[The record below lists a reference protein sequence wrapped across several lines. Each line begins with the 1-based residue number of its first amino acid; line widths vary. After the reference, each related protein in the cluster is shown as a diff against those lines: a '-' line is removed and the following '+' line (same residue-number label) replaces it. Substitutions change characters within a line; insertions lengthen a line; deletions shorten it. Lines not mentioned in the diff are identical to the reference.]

1 MKQKSFDAV
10 RQKSRA
16 LAVLLCLAVL
26 LLTGCGGGGAAAPE
40 PPASAPAAGRTDEDT
55 ASSPAAPA
63 PSEPESVSSST
74 AASESEAQS
83 PQEPEVEDF
92 LRCEPMDYTSVS
104 AVCSGQEG
112 TLIVVKVRVENT
124 TEQVVHAFNT
134 SASLGNVTVDNAV
147 DGMSVDRVA
156 AGKAAEHLTV
166 VLRTTQETV
175 VKKPVVAALESAAEA
190 LQPGQSTVA
199 YGYVFLPAS
208 EGSWTRADFLWK
220 EQAIGSL
227 TPKKKPQAP
236 AESAAPSDSTAAS
249 APSAKPEPPASS
261 ERPTA
266 SERPAVSESPAASPP
281 TASPGSPAGSE
292 PSSQPEMSAGS
303 EHPAA
308 SEAPASPPASSAP
321 SAPETPAG
329 DACFVGSAGA
339 GYVHG
344 VPGVYRAG
352 ADPDAVRFLC
362 ALPGEEPHKGDAG
375 PGKYRRTVYGCC
387 GWDIPGRPA
396 LPERH
401 EEPLDRFALLSDER
415 SADGR
420 ISLLRRHVG
429 PEHRAEAG
437 GLGGDLGLRAP
448 VGYGEGV
455 SGRRVALCLLRRQNV
470 PHPGRRCPVS
480 GAGTKRLEAW
490 DEQQK
495 ILKNP
500 KSRNFSPGGGLPSGV
515 FVPIPKTSGKFLSKR
530 TAGVDEAGTILYTNE
545 ALEQF
550 SYHRICG
557 RAAWPGK
564 MRKIREAVRIRQR
577 RSTK

>member
-26 LLTGCGGGGAAAPE
+26 LLTGCGGGGATAPE

-74 AASESEAQS
+74 AVSESEAQS

-147 DGMSVDRVA
+147 DGMSADRVA
-156 AGKAAEHLTV
+156 AGKAAEHLTA

-190 LQPGQSTVA
+190 LQPGQSAVA

-208 EGSWTRADFLWK
+208 EGSWTRVDFLWK

-236 AESAAPSDSTAAS
+236 AESAAPSGSTAAS
-249 APSAKPEPPASS
+249 APSAKPEPPA
-261 ERPTA
+261 A
-266 SERPAVSESPAASPP
+266 SQP
-281 TASPGSPAGSE
+281 TASPGSPTGSE
-292 PSSQPEMSAGS
+292 PSSQPETSAGS

-308 SEAPASPPASSAP
+308 SETPASPPASSAP
-321 SAPETPAG
+321 SAPETPAASG
-329 DACFVGSAGA
+329 TPASSEVQEPDTSAAFPEFAVLGQTLTPSGFCVHFRVKNHTKETLDLENTAAQFTDAADGTFREDRLYQNGTKSRWIASLCYLTNGAQTDEYPCYVVTSARSTVLKPGA
-339 GYVHG
+339 SAEIRVYGHLSDTDKVSLVAVSFSVCCG
-344 VPGVYRAG
+344 GKTCPIPDEDALFLVPG
-352 ADPDAVRFLC
+352 
-362 ALPGEEPHKGDAG
+362 
-375 PGKYRRTVYGCC
+375 
-387 GWDIPGRPA
+387 
-396 LPERH
+396 
-401 EEPLDRFALLSDER
+401 
-415 SADGR
+415 
-420 ISLLRRHVG
+420 
-429 PEHRAEAG
+429 
-437 GLGGDLGLRAP
+437 
-448 VGYGEGV
+448 
-455 SGRRVALCLLRRQNV
+455 
-470 PHPGRRCPVS
+470 
-480 GAGTKRLEAW
+480 
-490 DEQQK
+490 
-495 ILKNP
+495 
-500 KSRNFSPGGGLPSGV
+500 RNG
-515 FVPIPKTSGKFLSKR
+515 SKR
-530 TAGVDEAGTILYTNE
+530 GT
-545 ALEQF
+545 
-550 SYHRICG
+550 SS
-557 RAAWPGK
+557 K
-564 MRKIREAVRIRQR
+564 K
-577 RSTK
+577 S

>member
-63 PSEPESVSSST
+63 PSESASVSSST
-74 AASESEAQS
+74 AVSESEAQS

-156 AGKAAEHLTV
+156 AGKAAEHLTA

-190 LQPGQSTVA
+190 LQPGQSAVA

-227 TPKKKPQAP
+227 TPKKPQAP
-236 AESAAPSDSTAAS
+236 AESAAPSGSTAAS

-261 ERPTA
+261 ERPAA
-266 SERPAVSESPAASPP
+266 SERPAVSEPPAASQP
-281 TASPGSPAGSE
+281 TASPGSPAVSE
-292 PSSQPEMSAGS
+292 T
-303 EHPAA
+303 
-308 SEAPASPPASSAP
+308 PASPPASSAP
-321 SAPETPAG
+321 SALETPAASG
-329 DACFVGSAGA
+329 TPASSEVQEPDTSTAFPEFAVLGQTLTPSGFCVHFRVKNHTKETLDLENTAAQFTDAADGTFREDRLYQSGTKSRWIGSLCYLTNGA
-339 GYVHG
+339 QTDEYPCYVVTSARSTVLKPGTSAEIWVYGHLSDTEKVSLVAVSLSACCG
-344 VPGVYRAG
+344 GKTCPIPDEDALFLVPG
-352 ADPDAVRFLC
+352 
-362 ALPGEEPHKGDAG
+362 
-375 PGKYRRTVYGCC
+375 
-387 GWDIPGRPA
+387 
-396 LPERH
+396 
-401 EEPLDRFALLSDER
+401 
-415 SADGR
+415 
-420 ISLLRRHVG
+420 
-429 PEHRAEAG
+429 
-437 GLGGDLGLRAP
+437 
-448 VGYGEGV
+448 
-455 SGRRVALCLLRRQNV
+455 
-470 PHPGRRCPVS
+470 
-480 GAGTKRLEAW
+480 
-490 DEQQK
+490 
-495 ILKNP
+495 
-500 KSRNFSPGGGLPSGV
+500 RNG
-515 FVPIPKTSGKFLSKR
+515 SKR
-530 TAGVDEAGTILYTNE
+530 GTN
-545 ALEQF
+545 
-550 SYHRICG
+550 S
-557 RAAWPGK
+557 K
-564 MRKIREAVRIRQR
+564 K
-577 RSTK
+577 S

>member
-74 AASESEAQS
+74 AVSESEAQS

-147 DGMSVDRVA
+147 DGMSADRVA
-156 AGKAAEHLTV
+156 AGKAAEHLTA
-166 VLRTTQETV
+166 VLRTTQGTV

-190 LQPGQSTVA
+190 LQPGQSAVA

-236 AESAAPSDSTAAS
+236 AESAAPSGSTAAS

-261 ERPTA
+261 ERP
-266 SERPAVSESPAASPP
+266 
-281 TASPGSPAGSE
+281 AGSE
-292 PSSQPEMSAGS
+292 PSSQPETSAGS

-308 SEAPASPPASSAP
+308 SEPPASPPASSAP
-321 SAPETPAG
+321 SAPETPAASG
-329 DACFVGSAGA
+329 TPASSEVQEPDTSAAFPEFAVLGQTLTTSGFCVHFRVKNHTKETLDLENTAAQFTDAADGTFREDRLYQSGTKSRWIASLCYLTNGAQTDEYPCYVVTSARSTVLKPGTSTEIWVYGHLSDTEKVSLVA
-339 GYVHG
+339 VSLSACCGG
-344 VPGVYRAG
+344 KTCPIPDEDALFLVPG
-352 ADPDAVRFLC
+352 
-362 ALPGEEPHKGDAG
+362 
-375 PGKYRRTVYGCC
+375 
-387 GWDIPGRPA
+387 
-396 LPERH
+396 
-401 EEPLDRFALLSDER
+401 
-415 SADGR
+415 
-420 ISLLRRHVG
+420 
-429 PEHRAEAG
+429 
-437 GLGGDLGLRAP
+437 
-448 VGYGEGV
+448 
-455 SGRRVALCLLRRQNV
+455 
-470 PHPGRRCPVS
+470 
-480 GAGTKRLEAW
+480 
-490 DEQQK
+490 
-495 ILKNP
+495 
-500 KSRNFSPGGGLPSGV
+500 RNG
-515 FVPIPKTSGKFLSKR
+515 SKR
-530 TAGVDEAGTILYTNE
+530 GT
-545 ALEQF
+545 
-550 SYHRICG
+550 SS
-557 RAAWPGK
+557 K
-564 MRKIREAVRIRQR
+564 K
-577 RSTK
+577 S

>member
-63 PSEPESVSSST
+63 PSESASVSSST
-74 AASESEAQS
+74 AVSESEAQS

-147 DGMSVDRVA
+147 DGMSADRVA
-156 AGKAAEHLTV
+156 AGKAAEHLTA

-236 AESAAPSDSTAAS
+236 AESAAPSGSTAAS
-249 APSAKPEPPASS
+249 APSAKPA
-261 ERPTA
+261 
-266 SERPAVSESPAASPP
+266 PP

-292 PSSQPEMSAGS
+292 PSSQPETSAGS

-321 SAPETPAG
+321 SAPETPAASG
-329 DACFVGSAGA
+329 TPASSEVQEPDTSAAFPEFAVLGQTLTPSGFCVHFRVKNHTKETLDLENTAAQFTDAADGTFREDRLYQSGTKSRWIGSLCYLTNGA
-339 GYVHG
+339 QTDEYPCYVVTSARSTVLNPGASAEIWVYGHLSDTDKVSLVAVSFSVCCG
-344 VPGVYRAG
+344 GKTCPIPDEDALFLVPG
-352 ADPDAVRFLC
+352 
-362 ALPGEEPHKGDAG
+362 
-375 PGKYRRTVYGCC
+375 
-387 GWDIPGRPA
+387 
-396 LPERH
+396 
-401 EEPLDRFALLSDER
+401 
-415 SADGR
+415 
-420 ISLLRRHVG
+420 
-429 PEHRAEAG
+429 
-437 GLGGDLGLRAP
+437 
-448 VGYGEGV
+448 
-455 SGRRVALCLLRRQNV
+455 
-470 PHPGRRCPVS
+470 
-480 GAGTKRLEAW
+480 
-490 DEQQK
+490 
-495 ILKNP
+495 
-500 KSRNFSPGGGLPSGV
+500 RNG
-515 FVPIPKTSGKFLSKR
+515 SKR
-530 TAGVDEAGTILYTNE
+530 GT
-545 ALEQF
+545 
-550 SYHRICG
+550 SS
-557 RAAWPGK
+557 K
-564 MRKIREAVRIRQR
+564 K
-577 RSTK
+577 S

>member
-10 RQKSRA
+10 RQKSRV
-16 LAVLLCLAVL
+16 LVVLLCLAVL

-74 AASESEAQS
+74 AVSESEAQS

-156 AGKAAEHLTV
+156 AGKAAEHLTA

-190 LQPGQSTVA
+190 LQPGQSAVA

-227 TPKKKPQAP
+227 TPKKPQAP
-236 AESAAPSDSTAAS
+236 AESAAPSGSTAAS

-261 ERPTA
+261 ERPAA
-266 SERPAVSESPAASPP
+266 SERPAVSEPPAASQP
-281 TASPGSPAGSE
+281 TASPGSPAVSE
-292 PSSQPEMSAGS
+292 T
-303 EHPAA
+303 
-308 SEAPASPPASSAP
+308 PASPPASSAP
-321 SAPETPAG
+321 SAPETPAASG
-329 DACFVGSAGA
+329 TPASSEVQEPDTSAAFPEFTVLGQTLTPSGFCVHFRMKNHTKETLDLENTAAQFTDAADGTFREDRLYQSGTKSRWIGSLCYLTNGA
-339 GYVHG
+339 QTDEYPCYVVTSARSTVLKPGTSAEIWVYGHLSDTEKVSLVAVSLSACCG
-344 VPGVYRAG
+344 GKTCPIPDEDALFLVPG
-352 ADPDAVRFLC
+352 
-362 ALPGEEPHKGDAG
+362 
-375 PGKYRRTVYGCC
+375 
-387 GWDIPGRPA
+387 
-396 LPERH
+396 
-401 EEPLDRFALLSDER
+401 
-415 SADGR
+415 
-420 ISLLRRHVG
+420 
-429 PEHRAEAG
+429 
-437 GLGGDLGLRAP
+437 
-448 VGYGEGV
+448 
-455 SGRRVALCLLRRQNV
+455 
-470 PHPGRRCPVS
+470 
-480 GAGTKRLEAW
+480 
-490 DEQQK
+490 
-495 ILKNP
+495 
-500 KSRNFSPGGGLPSGV
+500 RNG
-515 FVPIPKTSGKFLSKR
+515 SKR
-530 TAGVDEAGTILYTNE
+530 GTN
-545 ALEQF
+545 
-550 SYHRICG
+550 S
-557 RAAWPGK
+557 K
-564 MRKIREAVRIRQR
+564 K
-577 RSTK
+577 S

>member
-74 AASESEAQS
+74 AVSESEAQS

-147 DGMSVDRVA
+147 DGMSADRVA
-156 AGKAAEHLTV
+156 AGKAAEHLTA

-227 TPKKKPQAP
+227 TPKKPQAP
-236 AESAAPSDSTAAS
+236 AESAAPSGSTAAS
-249 APSAKPEPPASS
+249 APSAKPA
-261 ERPTA
+261 
-266 SERPAVSESPAASPP
+266 PP

-292 PSSQPEMSAGS
+292 PSSQPETSAGS

-308 SEAPASPPASSAP
+308 SEPPASPPASSAP
-321 SAPETPAG
+321 SAPETPAASG
-329 DACFVGSAGA
+329 TPASSEVQEPDTSAAFPEFAVLGQTLTPSGFCVHFRVKNHTKETLDLENTAAQFTDAADGTFREDRLYQSGTKSRWIGSLCYLTNGA
-339 GYVHG
+339 QTDEYPCYVVTSARSTVLKPGTSAEIWVYGHLPDTEKVSLVAVSLSACCG
-344 VPGVYRAG
+344 GKTCPIPDEDALFLVPG
-352 ADPDAVRFLC
+352 
-362 ALPGEEPHKGDAG
+362 
-375 PGKYRRTVYGCC
+375 
-387 GWDIPGRPA
+387 
-396 LPERH
+396 
-401 EEPLDRFALLSDER
+401 
-415 SADGR
+415 
-420 ISLLRRHVG
+420 
-429 PEHRAEAG
+429 
-437 GLGGDLGLRAP
+437 
-448 VGYGEGV
+448 
-455 SGRRVALCLLRRQNV
+455 
-470 PHPGRRCPVS
+470 
-480 GAGTKRLEAW
+480 
-490 DEQQK
+490 
-495 ILKNP
+495 
-500 KSRNFSPGGGLPSGV
+500 RNG
-515 FVPIPKTSGKFLSKR
+515 SKR
-530 TAGVDEAGTILYTNE
+530 GT
-545 ALEQF
+545 
-550 SYHRICG
+550 SS
-557 RAAWPGK
+557 K
-564 MRKIREAVRIRQR
+564 K
-577 RSTK
+577 S

>member
-10 RQKSRA
+10 RQKSRT

-55 ASSPAAPA
+55 ASSPATPV

-74 AASESEAQS
+74 AVSESEAQS

-147 DGMSVDRVA
+147 DGMSADRVA
-156 AGKAAEHLTV
+156 AGKAAEHLTA

-175 VKKPVVAALESAAEA
+175 VKKPVIAALESEAEA
-190 LQPGQSTVA
+190 LQPGQSAVA

-236 AESAAPSDSTAAS
+236 AESAAPSGSTAAS

-261 ERPTA
+261 ERP
-266 SERPAVSESPAASPP
+266 
-281 TASPGSPAGSE
+281 AGSE
-292 PSSQPEMSAGS
+292 PSSQPETSAGS

-308 SEAPASPPASSAP
+308 SETPASPPASSAP
-321 SAPETPAG
+321 SAPETPAASG
-329 DACFVGSAGA
+329 TPASSEVQEPDTSAAFPEFTVLGQTLTPSGFCVHFRVKNHTKETLDLENTVAQFTDAADGTFREDRLYQNGTKSRWIGSLCYLTNGA
-339 GYVHG
+339 QTDEYPCYVVTSARSTVLKPGASAEIWVYGHLSDTEKVSLVAVSFSVCCG
-344 VPGVYRAG
+344 GKTCPIPDEDALFLVPG
-352 ADPDAVRFLC
+352 
-362 ALPGEEPHKGDAG
+362 
-375 PGKYRRTVYGCC
+375 
-387 GWDIPGRPA
+387 
-396 LPERH
+396 
-401 EEPLDRFALLSDER
+401 
-415 SADGR
+415 
-420 ISLLRRHVG
+420 
-429 PEHRAEAG
+429 
-437 GLGGDLGLRAP
+437 
-448 VGYGEGV
+448 
-455 SGRRVALCLLRRQNV
+455 
-470 PHPGRRCPVS
+470 
-480 GAGTKRLEAW
+480 
-490 DEQQK
+490 
-495 ILKNP
+495 
-500 KSRNFSPGGGLPSGV
+500 RNG
-515 FVPIPKTSGKFLSKR
+515 SKR
-530 TAGVDEAGTILYTNE
+530 GT
-545 ALEQF
+545 
-550 SYHRICG
+550 SS
-557 RAAWPGK
+557 K
-564 MRKIREAVRIRQR
+564 K
-577 RSTK
+577 S

>member
-74 AASESEAQS
+74 AVSESEAQS

-147 DGMSVDRVA
+147 DGMSADRVA

-190 LQPGQSTVA
+190 LQPGQSAVA

-236 AESAAPSDSTAAS
+236 AESAAPSGSTAAS
-249 APSAKPEPPASS
+249 APSAKPEPPA
-261 ERPTA
+261 A
-266 SERPAVSESPAASPP
+266 SERPAVSEPPAASQP

-292 PSSQPEMSAGS
+292 PSSQPETSAGS

-308 SEAPASPPASSAP
+308 SETPAASGTPASSEVQEPDTSAAFPEFTVLGQTLTP
-321 SAPETPAG
+321 SGFCVYFRVKNHTKETLDLENTAAQFT
-329 DACFVGSAGA
+329 DAADGTFREDRLYQNGTKSRWIGSLCYLTNGA
-339 GYVHG
+339 QTDEYPCYVVTSARSTVLKPGASAEIWVYGHLSDTEKVSLVAVSLSACCG
-344 VPGVYRAG
+344 GKTCPIPDEDALFLVPG
-352 ADPDAVRFLC
+352 
-362 ALPGEEPHKGDAG
+362 
-375 PGKYRRTVYGCC
+375 
-387 GWDIPGRPA
+387 
-396 LPERH
+396 
-401 EEPLDRFALLSDER
+401 
-415 SADGR
+415 
-420 ISLLRRHVG
+420 
-429 PEHRAEAG
+429 
-437 GLGGDLGLRAP
+437 
-448 VGYGEGV
+448 
-455 SGRRVALCLLRRQNV
+455 
-470 PHPGRRCPVS
+470 
-480 GAGTKRLEAW
+480 
-490 DEQQK
+490 
-495 ILKNP
+495 
-500 KSRNFSPGGGLPSGV
+500 RNG
-515 FVPIPKTSGKFLSKR
+515 SKR
-530 TAGVDEAGTILYTNE
+530 GT
-545 ALEQF
+545 
-550 SYHRICG
+550 SS
-557 RAAWPGK
+557 K
-564 MRKIREAVRIRQR
+564 K
-577 RSTK
+577 S

>member
-10 RQKSRA
+10 RQKSRV

-40 PPASAPAAGRTDEDT
+40 PPASAPAAGRTDTPGEDT
-55 ASSPAAPA
+55 SSSPAAPA
-63 PSEPESVSSST
+63 PSESASVSSST

-147 DGMSVDRVA
+147 DGMSADRVT
-156 AGKAAEHLTV
+156 AGKAAEHLTA

-175 VKKPVVAALESAAEA
+175 VKKPVVAALESAAED
-190 LQPGQSTVA
+190 LQPGQSAVA

-208 EGSWTRADFLWK
+208 EGSWTRVDFLWK

-261 ERPTA
+261 ERPAA
-266 SERPAVSESPAASPP
+266 SEHPAVSGPPAASPP

-292 PSSQPEMSAGS
+292 PSSQPETSAGS

-308 SEAPASPPASSAP
+308 SETPAASGTPASSEVQEPDTSAAFPEFAVLGQTLTP
-321 SAPETPAG
+321 SGFCVHFRVKNHTKETLDLENTAAQFT
-329 DACFVGSAGA
+329 DAADGTFREDRLYQSGTKSRWIGSLCYLTNGA
-339 GYVHG
+339 QTDEYPCYVVTSARSTVLKPGTSAEIWVYGHLSDTEKVSLVAVSLSACCG
-344 VPGVYRAG
+344 GKTCPIPDEDALFLVPG
-352 ADPDAVRFLC
+352 
-362 ALPGEEPHKGDAG
+362 
-375 PGKYRRTVYGCC
+375 
-387 GWDIPGRPA
+387 
-396 LPERH
+396 
-401 EEPLDRFALLSDER
+401 
-415 SADGR
+415 
-420 ISLLRRHVG
+420 
-429 PEHRAEAG
+429 
-437 GLGGDLGLRAP
+437 
-448 VGYGEGV
+448 
-455 SGRRVALCLLRRQNV
+455 
-470 PHPGRRCPVS
+470 
-480 GAGTKRLEAW
+480 
-490 DEQQK
+490 
-495 ILKNP
+495 
-500 KSRNFSPGGGLPSGV
+500 RNG
-515 FVPIPKTSGKFLSKR
+515 SKR
-530 TAGVDEAGTILYTNE
+530 GT
-545 ALEQF
+545 
-550 SYHRICG
+550 SS
-557 RAAWPGK
+557 K
-564 MRKIREAVRIRQR
+564 K
-577 RSTK
+577 S

>member
-1 MKQKSFDAV
+1 MKQKSLDAV

-74 AASESEAQS
+74 AVSESEAQS

-92 LRCEPMDYTSVS
+92 LRCEPIEYTSVS

-147 DGMSVDRVA
+147 DGMSADRVA
-156 AGKAAEHLTV
+156 AGKAAEHLTA

-190 LQPGQSTVA
+190 LQPGQSAVA

-236 AESAAPSDSTAAS
+236 AESAAPSDSAAAS
-249 APSAKPEPPASS
+249 IPSAKPEPPAASP
-261 ERPTA
+261 PT
-266 SERPAVSESPAASPP
+266 ASPP

-292 PSSQPEMSAGS
+292 PSSQPETSIGS

-308 SEAPASPPASSAP
+308 SEPPASPPASSAP
-321 SAPETPAG
+321 SAPETPAASEMPASSEVQEPDTSAAFPEFAVLG
-329 DACFVGSAGA
+329 QTLTPSGFCVHFRVKNHTKETLDLENTAAQFTDAADGTFREDRLYQNGTKSRWIGSLCYLTNGA
-339 GYVHG
+339 QTDEYPCYVVTSARSTVLKPGASEEIWVYGHLSDTENVSLVAVSLSACCG
-344 VPGVYRAG
+344 GKTCPIPDEDALFLVPG
-352 ADPDAVRFLC
+352 
-362 ALPGEEPHKGDAG
+362 
-375 PGKYRRTVYGCC
+375 
-387 GWDIPGRPA
+387 
-396 LPERH
+396 
-401 EEPLDRFALLSDER
+401 
-415 SADGR
+415 
-420 ISLLRRHVG
+420 
-429 PEHRAEAG
+429 
-437 GLGGDLGLRAP
+437 
-448 VGYGEGV
+448 
-455 SGRRVALCLLRRQNV
+455 
-470 PHPGRRCPVS
+470 
-480 GAGTKRLEAW
+480 
-490 DEQQK
+490 
-495 ILKNP
+495 
-500 KSRNFSPGGGLPSGV
+500 RNG
-515 FVPIPKTSGKFLSKR
+515 SKR
-530 TAGVDEAGTILYTNE
+530 GT
-545 ALEQF
+545 
-550 SYHRICG
+550 SS
-557 RAAWPGK
+557 K
-564 MRKIREAVRIRQR
+564 K
-577 RSTK
+577 S

>member
-10 RQKSRA
+10 RQKSRV

-74 AASESEAQS
+74 AVSESEAQS

-147 DGMSVDRVA
+147 NGMSADRVA
-156 AGKAAEHLTV
+156 AGKAAEHLTA

-190 LQPGQSTVA
+190 LQPGQSAVA

-236 AESAAPSDSTAAS
+236 AESAAPSGSAAAS
-249 APSAKPEPPASS
+249 APSAKPEPPASA
-261 ERPTA
+261 ER
-266 SERPAVSESPAASPP
+266 
-281 TASPGSPAGSE
+281 PAGSE
-292 PSSQPEMSAGS
+292 PSSQPETSAGS

-308 SEAPASPPASSAP
+308 PEAPASPPASSAP
-321 SAPETPAG
+321 SALETPAASG
-329 DACFVGSAGA
+329 TPASSEVQEPDTSAAFPEFAVLGQTLTPSGFCVHFQVKNHTKETLDLENTAAQFTDAADETFREDRLYQNGTKSRWIASLCYLTNGAQTDEYPCYVVTSARSTVLKPGA
-339 GYVHG
+339 SAEIWVYGHLSDTEKVSLVAVSLSACCG
-344 VPGVYRAG
+344 GKTCPIPDEDALFLVPG
-352 ADPDAVRFLC
+352 
-362 ALPGEEPHKGDAG
+362 
-375 PGKYRRTVYGCC
+375 
-387 GWDIPGRPA
+387 
-396 LPERH
+396 
-401 EEPLDRFALLSDER
+401 
-415 SADGR
+415 
-420 ISLLRRHVG
+420 
-429 PEHRAEAG
+429 
-437 GLGGDLGLRAP
+437 
-448 VGYGEGV
+448 
-455 SGRRVALCLLRRQNV
+455 
-470 PHPGRRCPVS
+470 
-480 GAGTKRLEAW
+480 
-490 DEQQK
+490 
-495 ILKNP
+495 
-500 KSRNFSPGGGLPSGV
+500 RNG
-515 FVPIPKTSGKFLSKR
+515 SKR
-530 TAGVDEAGTILYTNE
+530 GT
-545 ALEQF
+545 
-550 SYHRICG
+550 SS
-557 RAAWPGK
+557 K
-564 MRKIREAVRIRQR
+564 K
-577 RSTK
+577 S

>member
-10 RQKSRA
+10 RQKSRT

-26 LLTGCGGGGAAAPE
+26 LLTGCGGAAAPE

-74 AASESEAQS
+74 AVSESEAQS

-147 DGMSVDRVA
+147 DGMSADRVA
-156 AGKAAEHLTV
+156 AGKVAEHLTA
-166 VLRTTQETV
+166 VLRTTQGTV

-190 LQPGQSTVA
+190 LQPGQSAVA

-236 AESAAPSDSTAAS
+236 AESAAPSGSTAAS

-261 ERPTA
+261 ERP
-266 SERPAVSESPAASPP
+266 
-281 TASPGSPAGSE
+281 AGSE
-292 PSSQPEMSAGS
+292 PSSQPETSAGS

-308 SEAPASPPASSAP
+308 SEPPASPPASSAP
-321 SAPETPAG
+321 SAPETPAASG
-329 DACFVGSAGA
+329 TPASSEVQEPDTSAAFPEFAVLGQTLTTSGFCVHFRVKNHTKETLDLENTAAQFTDAADGTFREDRLYQSGTKSRWIASLCYLTNGAQTDEYPCYVVTSARSTVLKPGA
-339 GYVHG
+339 SAEIWVYGHLSDTEKVSLVAVSLSACCG
-344 VPGVYRAG
+344 GKTCPIPDEDALFLVPG
-352 ADPDAVRFLC
+352 
-362 ALPGEEPHKGDAG
+362 
-375 PGKYRRTVYGCC
+375 
-387 GWDIPGRPA
+387 
-396 LPERH
+396 
-401 EEPLDRFALLSDER
+401 
-415 SADGR
+415 
-420 ISLLRRHVG
+420 
-429 PEHRAEAG
+429 
-437 GLGGDLGLRAP
+437 
-448 VGYGEGV
+448 
-455 SGRRVALCLLRRQNV
+455 
-470 PHPGRRCPVS
+470 
-480 GAGTKRLEAW
+480 
-490 DEQQK
+490 
-495 ILKNP
+495 
-500 KSRNFSPGGGLPSGV
+500 RNG
-515 FVPIPKTSGKFLSKR
+515 SKR
-530 TAGVDEAGTILYTNE
+530 ET
-545 ALEQF
+545 
-550 SYHRICG
+550 SS
-557 RAAWPGK
+557 K
-564 MRKIREAVRIRQR
+564 K
-577 RSTK
+577 S

>member
-74 AASESEAQS
+74 AVSESEAQS

-147 DGMSVDRVA
+147 DGMSADRVA
-156 AGKAAEHLTV
+156 AGKAAEHLTA

-175 VKKPVVAALESAAEA
+175 VKKPVIAALESAAEA
-190 LQPGQSTVA
+190 LQPGQSAVA
-199 YGYVFLPAS
+199 YGYIFLPAS

-236 AESAAPSDSTAAS
+236 AESAAPSGSTAAS

-261 ERPTA
+261 ERPAA
-266 SERPAVSESPAASPP
+266 SERPAVSEPPAASQP

-292 PSSQPEMSAGS
+292 PSSQPETSAGS

-308 SEAPASPPASSAP
+308 SETPASPPASSAP
-321 SAPETPAG
+321 SAPERPAASGTPASSEVQEPDTSAAFPEFTVLG
-329 DACFVGSAGA
+329 QTLTPSGFCVHFQVKNRTKETLDLENTAAQFTDAADGTFREDRLYQSGTKSRWIASLCYLTNGAQTDEYPCYVVTSARSTVLKPGA
-339 GYVHG
+339 SAEIWVYGHLSDTDKVSLVAVSFSVCCG
-344 VPGVYRAG
+344 GKTCPIPDEDALFLVPG
-352 ADPDAVRFLC
+352 
-362 ALPGEEPHKGDAG
+362 
-375 PGKYRRTVYGCC
+375 
-387 GWDIPGRPA
+387 
-396 LPERH
+396 
-401 EEPLDRFALLSDER
+401 
-415 SADGR
+415 
-420 ISLLRRHVG
+420 
-429 PEHRAEAG
+429 
-437 GLGGDLGLRAP
+437 
-448 VGYGEGV
+448 
-455 SGRRVALCLLRRQNV
+455 
-470 PHPGRRCPVS
+470 
-480 GAGTKRLEAW
+480 
-490 DEQQK
+490 
-495 ILKNP
+495 
-500 KSRNFSPGGGLPSGV
+500 RNG
-515 FVPIPKTSGKFLSKR
+515 SKR
-530 TAGVDEAGTILYTNE
+530 GT
-545 ALEQF
+545 
-550 SYHRICG
+550 SS
-557 RAAWPGK
+557 K
-564 MRKIREAVRIRQR
+564 K
-577 RSTK
+577 S

>member
-63 PSEPESVSSST
+63 PSESASVSSST
-74 AASESEAQS
+74 AVSESEAQS

-147 DGMSVDRVA
+147 DGMSADRVA
-156 AGKAAEHLTV
+156 AGKAAEHLTA

-190 LQPGQSTVA
+190 LQPGQSAVA

-236 AESAAPSDSTAAS
+236 AESAAPSGSTAAS
-249 APSAKPEPPASS
+249 APSAKPEPPA
-261 ERPTA
+261 A
-266 SERPAVSESPAASPP
+266 SQP

-292 PSSQPEMSAGS
+292 PSSQPETSAGS

-321 SAPETPAG
+321 SALETPAASG
-329 DACFVGSAGA
+329 TPASSEAQEPDTSAAFPEFTVLGQILTPSGFCVHFRVKNHTKETLDLENTAVQFTDAADGTFREDRLYQSGTKSRWIASLCYLTNGAQTDEYPCYVVTSARSTMLKPGA
-339 GYVHG
+339 SAEIWVYGHLSDTDKVSLVAVSFSVCCG
-344 VPGVYRAG
+344 GKTCPIPDEDALFLVPG
-352 ADPDAVRFLC
+352 
-362 ALPGEEPHKGDAG
+362 
-375 PGKYRRTVYGCC
+375 
-387 GWDIPGRPA
+387 
-396 LPERH
+396 
-401 EEPLDRFALLSDER
+401 
-415 SADGR
+415 
-420 ISLLRRHVG
+420 
-429 PEHRAEAG
+429 
-437 GLGGDLGLRAP
+437 
-448 VGYGEGV
+448 
-455 SGRRVALCLLRRQNV
+455 
-470 PHPGRRCPVS
+470 
-480 GAGTKRLEAW
+480 
-490 DEQQK
+490 
-495 ILKNP
+495 
-500 KSRNFSPGGGLPSGV
+500 RNS
-515 FVPIPKTSGKFLSKR
+515 SKR
-530 TAGVDEAGTILYTNE
+530 GT
-545 ALEQF
+545 
-550 SYHRICG
+550 SS
-557 RAAWPGK
+557 K
-564 MRKIREAVRIRQR
+564 K
-577 RSTK
+577 S

>member
-1 MKQKSFDAV
+1 MKQKSLDAV

-74 AASESEAQS
+74 AVSESEAQS

-147 DGMSVDRVA
+147 DGMSADRVA
-156 AGKAAEHLTV
+156 AGKAAEHLTA

-190 LQPGQSTVA
+190 LQPGQSAVA

-236 AESAAPSDSTAAS
+236 AESAAPSDSAAAS
-249 APSAKPEPPASS
+249 TPSAKPEPPAASP
-261 ERPTA
+261 PT
-266 SERPAVSESPAASPP
+266 ASPP

-292 PSSQPEMSAGS
+292 PSSQPETSIGS

-308 SEAPASPPASSAP
+308 SETPASPPASSAP
-321 SAPETPAG
+321 SAPETPAASG
-329 DACFVGSAGA
+329 TPASSEVQEPDTSAAFPEFAVLEQTLTPSGFCVYFRVKNHTKETLDLENTAAQFTDAADGTFREDRLYQNGTKSRWIASLCYLTNGAQTDEYPCYVVTSARSTVLKPGA
-339 GYVHG
+339 SAEIWVYGHLSDTENVSLVAVSLSACCG
-344 VPGVYRAG
+344 GKTCPIPDEDTLFQVPG
-352 ADPDAVRFLC
+352 
-362 ALPGEEPHKGDAG
+362 
-375 PGKYRRTVYGCC
+375 
-387 GWDIPGRPA
+387 
-396 LPERH
+396 
-401 EEPLDRFALLSDER
+401 
-415 SADGR
+415 
-420 ISLLRRHVG
+420 
-429 PEHRAEAG
+429 
-437 GLGGDLGLRAP
+437 
-448 VGYGEGV
+448 
-455 SGRRVALCLLRRQNV
+455 
-470 PHPGRRCPVS
+470 
-480 GAGTKRLEAW
+480 
-490 DEQQK
+490 
-495 ILKNP
+495 
-500 KSRNFSPGGGLPSGV
+500 RNG
-515 FVPIPKTSGKFLSKR
+515 SKR
-530 TAGVDEAGTILYTNE
+530 GT
-545 ALEQF
+545 
-550 SYHRICG
+550 SS
-557 RAAWPGK
+557 K
-564 MRKIREAVRIRQR
+564 K
-577 RSTK
+577 S

>member
-55 ASSPAAPA
+55 ASSPTAPA

-74 AASESEAQS
+74 AVSESEAQS

-147 DGMSVDRVA
+147 DGMSADRVA
-156 AGKAAEHLTV
+156 AGKAAEHLTA

-175 VKKPVVAALESAAEA
+175 VKKPVIAALESAAEA
-190 LQPGQSTVA
+190 LQPGQSAVA

-236 AESAAPSDSTAAS
+236 AESAAPSGSTAAS
-249 APSAKPEPPASS
+249 APSAKPE
-261 ERPTA
+261 
-266 SERPAVSESPAASPP
+266 PP

-292 PSSQPEMSAGS
+292 PSSQPETSAGS

-308 SEAPASPPASSAP
+308 SEPPASPPASSAP
-321 SAPETPAG
+321 SAPETPAASG
-329 DACFVGSAGA
+329 TPASSEVQEPDTSAAFPEFTVLGQTLAPSGFCVHFRVKNHTKETLDLENTAAQFTDAADGTFREDRLYQSGTKSRWIGSLCYLTNGA
-339 GYVHG
+339 QTDEYPCYVVTSARSTVLKPGASAEIWVYGHLSDTEKVSLVAVSLSACCG
-344 VPGVYRAG
+344 GKTCPIPDEDALFLVPG
-352 ADPDAVRFLC
+352 
-362 ALPGEEPHKGDAG
+362 
-375 PGKYRRTVYGCC
+375 
-387 GWDIPGRPA
+387 
-396 LPERH
+396 
-401 EEPLDRFALLSDER
+401 
-415 SADGR
+415 
-420 ISLLRRHVG
+420 
-429 PEHRAEAG
+429 
-437 GLGGDLGLRAP
+437 
-448 VGYGEGV
+448 
-455 SGRRVALCLLRRQNV
+455 
-470 PHPGRRCPVS
+470 
-480 GAGTKRLEAW
+480 
-490 DEQQK
+490 
-495 ILKNP
+495 
-500 KSRNFSPGGGLPSGV
+500 RNG
-515 FVPIPKTSGKFLSKR
+515 SKR
-530 TAGVDEAGTILYTNE
+530 ET
-545 ALEQF
+545 
-550 SYHRICG
+550 SS
-557 RAAWPGK
+557 K
-564 MRKIREAVRIRQR
+564 K
-577 RSTK
+577 S

>member
-1 MKQKSFDAV
+1 MKQKSFGAV

-26 LLTGCGGGGAAAPE
+26 LLTGCGGAAAPE

-74 AASESEAQS
+74 AASEPEAES

-147 DGMSVDRVA
+147 DGMSADRVA
-156 AGKAAEHLTV
+156 AGKAAEHLKA

-190 LQPGQSTVA
+190 LQPGQSAVA

-236 AESAAPSDSTAAS
+236 AESAAPSDSAAAS
-249 APSAKPEPPASS
+249 MPSAKPEPPAASQ
-261 ERPTA
+261 PT
-266 SERPAVSESPAASPP
+266 V
-281 TASPGSPAGSE
+281 SPGSPAGSE
-292 PSSQPEMSAGS
+292 PSSQPSSQPETSAGS

-321 SAPETPAG
+321 SAPETPAASG
-329 DACFVGSAGA
+329 TPASPEAQEPDTSAVFPEFTVLGQTLTTSGFCVHFRVKNHTKETLDLENTAAQFTDAADGTFREERLYQSGKKSRWIASLCYLTNGAQTDEYPCYVVTSARSTVLKPGA
-339 GYVHG
+339 SAEIWVYGHLSDTDKVSLVAVSLSASCG
-344 VPGVYRAG
+344 GKTCPIPNEDALFLVPG
-352 ADPDAVRFLC
+352 
-362 ALPGEEPHKGDAG
+362 
-375 PGKYRRTVYGCC
+375 
-387 GWDIPGRPA
+387 
-396 LPERH
+396 
-401 EEPLDRFALLSDER
+401 
-415 SADGR
+415 
-420 ISLLRRHVG
+420 
-429 PEHRAEAG
+429 
-437 GLGGDLGLRAP
+437 
-448 VGYGEGV
+448 
-455 SGRRVALCLLRRQNV
+455 
-470 PHPGRRCPVS
+470 
-480 GAGTKRLEAW
+480 
-490 DEQQK
+490 
-495 ILKNP
+495 
-500 KSRNFSPGGGLPSGV
+500 RNG
-515 FVPIPKTSGKFLSKR
+515 SKR
-530 TAGVDEAGTILYTNE
+530 GT
-545 ALEQF
+545 
-550 SYHRICG
+550 SS
-557 RAAWPGK
+557 K
-564 MRKIREAVRIRQR
+564 K
-577 RSTK
+577 S

>member
-1 MKQKSFDAV
+1 MMKQKSFDAV

-74 AASESEAQS
+74 AVSESEAQS

-147 DGMSVDRVA
+147 DGMSADRVA
-156 AGKAAEHLTV
+156 AGKAAEHLTA

-175 VKKPVVAALESAAEA
+175 VKKPVIAALESAAEA
-190 LQPGQSTVA
+190 LQPGQSAVA

-236 AESAAPSDSTAAS
+236 AESAAPSGSTAAS
-249 APSAKPEPPASS
+249 APSAKPE
-261 ERPTA
+261 T
-266 SERPAVSESPAASPP
+266 
-281 TASPGSPAGSE
+281 
-292 PSSQPEMSAGS
+292 SAGS

-308 SEAPASPPASSAP
+308 SEPPASPPASSAP
-321 SAPETPAG
+321 SAPETPAASG
-329 DACFVGSAGA
+329 TPASSEVQEPDTSAAFPEFTVLGQTLTPSGFCVHFQVKNHTKETLDLENTAAQFTDAADGTFREDRLYQNGTKSRWIGALCYLTNGAQTDEYPCYVVTSARSTVLKPGA
-339 GYVHG
+339 SAEIWVYGHLSDTEKVSLVAVSFSVCCG
-344 VPGVYRAG
+344 GKTCPIPDEDALFLVPG
-352 ADPDAVRFLC
+352 
-362 ALPGEEPHKGDAG
+362 
-375 PGKYRRTVYGCC
+375 
-387 GWDIPGRPA
+387 
-396 LPERH
+396 
-401 EEPLDRFALLSDER
+401 
-415 SADGR
+415 
-420 ISLLRRHVG
+420 
-429 PEHRAEAG
+429 
-437 GLGGDLGLRAP
+437 
-448 VGYGEGV
+448 
-455 SGRRVALCLLRRQNV
+455 
-470 PHPGRRCPVS
+470 
-480 GAGTKRLEAW
+480 
-490 DEQQK
+490 
-495 ILKNP
+495 
-500 KSRNFSPGGGLPSGV
+500 RNG
-515 FVPIPKTSGKFLSKR
+515 SKR
-530 TAGVDEAGTILYTNE
+530 ET
-545 ALEQF
+545 
-550 SYHRICG
+550 SS
-557 RAAWPGK
+557 K
-564 MRKIREAVRIRQR
+564 K
-577 RSTK
+577 S